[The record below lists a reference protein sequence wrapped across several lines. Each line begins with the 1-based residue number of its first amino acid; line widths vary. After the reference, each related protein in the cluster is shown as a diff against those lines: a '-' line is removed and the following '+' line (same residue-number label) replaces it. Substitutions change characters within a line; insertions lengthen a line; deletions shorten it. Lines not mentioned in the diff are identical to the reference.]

1 MPSFCR
7 ILKIYLLSW
16 MVLAT
21 ISSSDTSQ
29 KREKKSRG
37 ESLPLGDLHFCWQ
50 FDSFFGWVVLKILW
64 ENSGPNCR
72 LHQVL
77 VKQVQVVALELEE
90 FCNQISTIRRCFY
103 CFLIQILI
111 LSSLVVYKLLHNS
124 WVKTWIMSNKM
135 VCLII
140 WYLLENKNIPF
151 LLPTR

>member
-7 ILKIYLLSW
+7 ILEIYLLSW

-21 ISSSDTSQ
+21 ISSFDTSQ

-90 FCNQISTIRRCFY
+90 FCNQILTIRCFY

-124 WVKTWIMSNKM
+124 WGKNLNKM
-135 VCLII
+135 VCLIRH
-140 WYLLENKNIPF
+140 LLENKKIP
-151 LLPTR
+151 LLYLQDKIT